1 MRIYLVITKIEVI
14 NLRLQLKNYKMF
26 NINSLLEKTKGDRW
40 IWLIIIML
48 SMISIM
54 AVYSATGAIAYK
66 KGVTVER
73 YLLFKHVIFVLMGI
87 AMIYIAHLLD
97 YKYYAGISKVL
108 MIITIPLLFY
118 TLIFGSQING
128 AARWVPIPVI
138 GVTFQTSDL
147 AKLALITFLARM
159 LTKKQENIKDV
170 KSAFIPI
177 MGSVCAVFILIALAN
192 LSTALMLFGVS
203 ILLLIIGRISI
214 KQILV
219 VCAGGF
225 VLLLFVVFLGPRR
238 QTYIS
243 RINAFMHP
251 EMQHSDKTFQSD
263 HSKIALATGGLFGKG
278 PGNSTERNFLPH
290 PYSDFIFAIIVEE
303 YGTVGGLAIVVLYLV
318 LLYRCVRIVVRSPKA
333 FGALLAAGLSFS
345 LTIQAFANMAV
356 AVGLGPVTGVPL
368 PLVSMGGTSMIFTS
382 IAFGIILSVS
392 RDVEEHSAKTEE
404 KVVVGSIPAMG

>member
-1 MRIYLVITKIEVI
+1 MYSANTHMDERNNEEGGVL
-14 NLRLQLKNYKMF
+14 NRRLSWVQKT
-26 NINSLLEKTKGDRW
+26 LERTKGDRW

-66 KGVTVER
+66 KGVAVEK
-73 YLLFKHVIFVLMGI
+73 YLLFKHIIFVLMGI
-87 AMIYIAHLLD
+87 GMIYIAHLLD
-97 YKYYAGISKVL
+97 YKYYAGISKIL
-108 MIITIPLLFY
+108 MIVTLPLLLY
-118 TLIFGSQING
+118 TLAFGSQING
-128 AARWVPIPVI
+128 ASRWVQVPVI
-138 GVTFQTSDL
+138 GLTFQTSDL

-170 KSAFIPI
+170 KNAFIPI
-177 MGSVCAVFILIALAN
+177 MGSVCVVFVLIALAN

-214 KQILV
+214 KQIAF
-219 VCAGGF
+219 VCAGGV
-225 VLLLFVVFLGPRR
+225 VLLMFVVFLGPRR
-238 QTYIS
+238 ETYKS
-243 RINAFMHP
+243 RINTFMHP
-251 EMQHSDKTFQSD
+251 ELQSSDKTFQSD

-290 PYSDFIFAIIVEE
+290 PYSDFIFAIIIEE
-303 YGTVGGLAIVVLYLV
+303 YGTLGGLGIVVLYLV

-392 RDVEEHSAKTEE
+392 RDVEEHSTKKEE
-404 KVVVGSIPAMG
+404 KVIVGTIPAMG